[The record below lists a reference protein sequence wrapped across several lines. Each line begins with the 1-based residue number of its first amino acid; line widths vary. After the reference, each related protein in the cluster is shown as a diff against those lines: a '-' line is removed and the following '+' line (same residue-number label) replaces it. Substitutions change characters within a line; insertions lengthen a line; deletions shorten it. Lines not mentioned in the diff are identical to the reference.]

1 MKIDTETHLT
11 IEQAMAAIGCTR
23 RSLYRAIDRAK
34 ADGIETT
41 VSIYSRRL
49 VLRNRLDALKARYF
63 PFGSQRRHEMHVIFG
78 GIGGKKKAKN
88 ARRRAKEAAE
98 AAKKS

>member
-1 MKIDTETHLT
+1 MKVDTDTHLT
-11 IEQAMAAIGCTR
+11 VEQAMAAIGCTR

-41 VSIYSRRL
+41 VSLFSRRL
-49 VLRNRLDALKARYF
+49 VLRSKLDALKARYF
-63 PFGSQRRHEMHVIFG
+63 PFGSRRRHEMHVIFG
-78 GIGGKKKAKN
+78 GIGGRKKAKN

-98 AAKKS
+98 AAKKN